1 MPTCLTSLHHIA
13 HGASN
18 WIRTSDPGVIST
30 VHYLLSYTC
39 MLLKMNKNSE
49 GKNCMTAK
57 PSRICIVNQLLLSLT
72 LSLNLSNLTI
82 QLVNDRS
89 IVILT
94 TREFR
99 YSVFNTMDLPI
110 IRFLHLY
117 NLLLK
122 TYLAGMAGFEPASA
136 GVKVPCL
143 AAWLH
148 PNITSTAYIYII
160 VHVFHFEKKNQ
171 TKLQKFFF
179 LIL

>member
-30 VHYLLSYTC
+30 VLYLLSYTC
-39 MLLKMNKNSE
+39 MLLKMYKNSE

-110 IRFLHLY
+110 IRVLHLY
-117 NLLLK
+117 NLLFK
-122 TYLAGMAGFEPASA
+122 NIFGWDGWIRTSECGSQSP
-136 GVKVPCL
+136 VPCRL
-143 AAWLH
+143 ATSQYNLNGLH
-148 PNITSTAYIYII
+148 LYNSAR
-160 VHVFHFEKKNQ
+160 FS
-171 TKLQKFFF
+171 L
-179 LIL
+179 